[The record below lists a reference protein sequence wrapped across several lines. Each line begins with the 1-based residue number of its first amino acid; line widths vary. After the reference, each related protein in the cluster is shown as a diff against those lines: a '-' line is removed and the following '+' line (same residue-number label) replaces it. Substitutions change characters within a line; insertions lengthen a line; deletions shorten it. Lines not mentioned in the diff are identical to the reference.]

1 MTILVRFHHISD
13 LRTMTSGEFLY
24 ETWIYRPLFPRQPYA
39 DDTNGRKKHNWNN
52 QIGFG

>member
-1 MTILVRFHHISD
+1 MTILVRFHLISD
-13 LRTMTSGEFLY
+13 LHTMTSGEFLY
-24 ETWIYRPLFPRQPYA
+24 EAWIYRPLSPRQPYA